1 MGVDLPLPEPE
12 AHPDELTL
20 LQRQVVDF
28 FVDGVKVLGLPR
40 SLGEIYGLLFIS
52 TQPLSLDDLVRDL
65 GISKGSASQ
74 GLRTLRTLGAVREA
88 PSNGDR
94 RTYYEPAVD
103 LKRLVGGFIREQVR
117 PHLDSGKTKLQSI
130 AETASLASDPDN
142 RKFFNERIERLES
155 WMKRGGQVLPTLQ
168 KILGQ

>member
-1 MGVDLPLPEPE
+1 MDLPAHEPE
-12 AHPDELTL
+12 TETSGLTS
-20 LQRQVVDF
+20 LQEQVVDF
-28 FVDGVKVLGLPR
+28 FVDGVRVLGLPR

-52 TQPLSLDDLVRDL
+52 KEPLSLDDLVRLL
-65 GISKGSASQ
+65 GISKGSVSQ

-88 PSNGDR
+88 TNNGDR

-117 PHLDSGKTKLQSI
+117 PHLDSGATKLQKLE
-130 AETASLASDPDN
+130 ETAKNTEDPAE
-142 RKFFNERIERLES
+142 REFFTDRVERLEA
-155 WMKRGGQVLPTLQ
+155 WMKRGGQVLPMLQ